1 MPMRALMR
9 RPSSVRGSRTLIVAW
24 VSVVA
29 TAFGV
34 NQAQA
39 LEMSPKREC
48 AICHIMWVT
57 DFKRTD
63 VIPLVPY
70 DPRPKEPTG
79 RQDVSSTPRMCFS
92 CHDGFV
98 LDSRFAW
105 LKKQHDHPVGI
116 KPSDTVRL
124 PTKEGKVIFPLNE
137 EGKLY
142 CGTCHTAHG
151 VDWRQ
156 EESPV
161 FLRAKN
167 IESSLCVTCHLDQS
181 TGQAE
186 GNHPL
191 FEPAGEWSGKL
202 EKAGAKFGRDQS
214 VVCQSCHRVHGGQ
227 AKNLLVLS
235 NRKAALCSACHED
248 QRQLVNSKH
257 DLSVMQP
264 DALNRVGQS
273 AQDSGPCGAC
283 HIPHGSRGPNL
294 WAGEIATGVDPTAS
308 RCFSCHRKGG
318 LAKDKRIKGHNH
330 PLNVK
335 VSEVGIEATAARW
348 SSRHGAGRATRLT
361 PLPLYDQRGQ
371 TQQHGGRLGC
381 GTCHDPHNWS
391 PTGTAAKDPRK
402 VEGGSRDSFLR
413 LPAGEDGR
421 LCTNCHVDKGPVIPT
436 KHNLTI
442 SAVKSTNALGQTP
455 AQSGACG
462 TCHVAHN
469 AAREDLWAR
478 DTGPG
483 AGASE
488 VLCSSCHQADGVAG
502 DRLTGPHSHPV
513 RVSLDGDAST
523 RLPLYP
529 DVGKGHEHAQ
539 LDCGT
544 CHDPHQWSPTDAMTT
559 SGADPKVEGDA
570 SNSFL
575 RMSASGSAPLCAD
588 CHDAQKIVAKTDHD
602 LGVTAPLDVNGRG
615 QTVAQSGV
623 CGQCHAVHNAPEDLH
638 LWARVLGEAP
648 DMAEQLCR
656 SCHAEDQVA
665 QNKLPVK
672 SRHPEDIT
680 VWSDKIRTKLGRRT
694 SAPLPIYHGDGQQ
707 ALRGI
712 VTCTSCH
719 DPHQWDPRHTSLG
732 PGKNT
737 EGDTQTSF
745 LRLANSES
753 FLCADCHGLDGLF
766 RYKYFHGETSRK
778 EHPLY
783 R

>member
-1 MPMRALMR
+1 MRAVMR
-9 RPSSVRGSRTLIVAW
+9 CFPSGRGARTLIAA
-24 VSVVA
+24 VVGIIGV
-29 TAFGV
+29 AFGA
-34 NQAQA
+34 NESHA

-63 VIPLVPY
+63 VTPLVPY

-79 RQDVSSTPRMCFS
+79 RQDISSTPRMCFS

-105 LKKQHDHPVGI
+105 LNKHNDHPIGI
-116 KPSDTVRL
+116 EPSDKVKL
-124 PTKEGKVIFPLNE
+124 PTKDGKTLFPLNE
-137 EGKLY
+137 DGKLY

-167 IESSLCVTCHLDQS
+167 IESGLCLACHLDQS

-186 GNHPL
+186 GNHPI
-191 FEPAGEWSGKL
+191 FEPMDKSSGKL
-202 EKAGAKFGRDQS
+202 KKAGAKFGRDES

-227 AKNLLVLS
+227 AKKLLVL
-235 NRKAALCSACHED
+235 NNQKADLCNACHENK
-248 QRQLVNSKH
+248 RQLVNSKH
-257 DLSVMQP
+257 DLSVMEP
-264 DALNRVGQS
+264 EALNRVGQS
-273 AQDSGPCGAC
+273 AKDSGPCGAC
-283 HIPHGSRGPNL
+283 HIPHGSLGPNL
-294 WAGEIATGVDPTAS
+294 WAAEIASDVDPTAS
-308 RCFSCHRKGG
+308 RCLSCHRKEG
-318 LAKDKRIKGHNH
+318 LAKDKPLKGHNH
-330 PLNVK
+330 PLNVE
-335 VSEVGIEATAARW
+335 VSKVGIKATRSRW
-348 SSRHGAGRATRLT
+348 SSRHTPGKAARLT

-371 TQQHGGRLGC
+371 AQEHGGRLGC

-391 PTGTAAKDPRK
+391 PTGAAVKDPHK

-413 LPAGEDGR
+413 LSAAQDGR

-442 SAVKSTNALGQTP
+442 SAVDSTNALGQTP

-462 TCHVAHN
+462 TCHTTHN
-469 AAREDLWAR
+469 AARKDLWAR

-483 AGASE
+483 DGASE
-488 VLCSSCHQADGVAG
+488 VLCSSCHRTDGIAG
-502 DRLTGPHSHPV
+502 DRLTGQHSHPL
-513 RVSLDGDAST
+513 RVSIKDDVST

-529 DVGKGHEHAQ
+529 TAVKGRHNDAQ

-544 CHDPHQWSPTDAMTT
+544 CHDPHQWDPTDAT
-559 SGADPKVEGDA
+559 STAGADAKVEGDA

-575 RMSASGSAPLCAD
+575 RLSASGSAPLCAD
-588 CHDAQKIVAKTDHD
+588 CHRAQKMVARTDHD
-602 LGVTAPLDVNGRG
+602 LSVTAPSDLNGRG
-615 QTVAQSGV
+615 QTAAQSGV
-623 CGQCHAVHNAPEDLH
+623 CGQCHAVHKAPQRLH
-638 LWARVLGEAP
+638 LWARELGDAP
-648 DMAEQLCR
+648 DVAEQLCR
-656 SCHAEDQVA
+656 SCHAEHRVA
-665 QNKLPVK
+665 EGKQPVK
-672 SRHPEDIT
+672 SRHPEDVT
-680 VWSDKIRTKLGRRT
+680 VWSDTIRARFGRHT
-694 SAPLPIYHGDGQQ
+694 STTLPIYHDNGEQ
-707 ALRGI
+707 AARGI
-712 VTCTSCH
+712 VTCASCH
-719 DPHQWDPRHTSLG
+719 NPHQWDPRDAAIG

-778 EHPLY
+778 DYPLY